1 MLNLCCQFL
10 NSFFTLNRST
20 LQLICWV
27 YYFYKYIFCT
37 WYLQLCFY
45 SVFLTPAQIFK
56 FFSYPLMVFCILILS
71 IFPAQIHSFCIVCCR
86 WFCTWSF
93 FYKACVLGGC
103 SLQRLPANEAPAF
116 SFCLPA
122 FGSCVCARMRKAPHI
137 LSVMIWRDFLNILC
151 LLNLFLSSSDS
162 VGLVWDPRFRFF
174 KVALVKSTCS
184 HIWEPQSPK
193 HCGEKW

>member
-1 MLNLCCQFL
+1 MLNLCCQFP

-20 LQLICWV
+20 LQSICWV

-56 FFSYPLMVFCILILS
+56 FFSYPLMVFCILILN
-71 IFPAQIHSFCIVCCR
+71 ICPARIHSFCIIWYR

-103 SLQRLPANEAPAF
+103 NLQRLPANEAPAF
-116 SFCLPA
+116 SFCLPV
-122 FGSCVCARMRKAPHI
+122 FGSCACARVRQA
-137 LSVMIWRDFLNILC
+137 SQ
-151 LLNLFLSSSDS
+151 DS
-162 VGLVWDPRFRFF
+162 ECYDLERFF
-174 KVALVKSTCS
+174 KYTLLAESLPLLFWFSWPGMGPKVQVF
-184 HIWEPQSPK
+184 QSCLGK
-193 HCGEKW
+193 VNV